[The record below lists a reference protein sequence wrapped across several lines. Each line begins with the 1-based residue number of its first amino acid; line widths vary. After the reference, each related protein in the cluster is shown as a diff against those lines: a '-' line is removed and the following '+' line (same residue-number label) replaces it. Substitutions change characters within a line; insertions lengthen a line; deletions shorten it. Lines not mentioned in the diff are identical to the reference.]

1 MVAPDRSR
9 NWHLHQRF
17 YELQCRSFPRLPGAS
32 KGCACVRYPD
42 SGTLLAVALKQL
54 DSLGVRASAAPTLLH
69 PTSSLGNAS
78 VLLVEQS
85 MSLPDMDVTFAWL
98 SQQTA
103 VKPRCLIWSGF
114 STGSISRELYT
125 AAGVAAVD
133 TRTAHPFSISAFG
146 RRFNFSSAAPSDAY
160 SGFLEFSVKH
170 PVQRSEW
177 GLAKV
182 VATTDDG
189 GIQVL
194 HRHHSDAGGVFV
206 MSSLSPEQDSGMPSE
221 DLQAWFKGLLSLCG
235 EQY

>member
-1 MVAPDRSR
+1 MAPDTSR

-17 YELQCRSFPRLPGAS
+17 YELQCRSFPRL
-32 KGCACVRYPD
+32 
-42 SGTLLAVALKQL
+42 
-54 DSLGVRASAAPTLLH
+54 
-69 PTSSLGNAS
+69 
-78 VLLVEQS
+78 
-85 MSLPDMDVTFAWL
+85 LPDMDVTFAWL
-98 SQQTA
+98 RQQTA
-103 VKPRCLIWSGF
+103 GKPRCLIWSGF

-189 GIQVL
+189 GVQVL

-206 MSSLSPEQDSGMPSE
+206 MSSLSPEQDSGMPPQ

>member
-1 MVAPDRSR
+1 VAEAADSR
-9 NWHLHQRF
+9 QAEVSDLVRIQHWLHQ
-17 YELQCRSFPRLPGAS
+17 PR
-32 KGCACVRYPD
+32 
-42 SGTLLAVALKQL
+42 AVH
-54 DSLGVRASAAPTLLH
+54 G
-69 PTSSLGNAS
+69 G
-78 VLLVEQS
+78 
-85 MSLPDMDVTFAWL
+85 
-98 SQQTA
+98 
-103 VKPRCLIWSGF
+103 RCCCI
-114 STGSISRELYT
+114 
-125 AAGVAAVD
+125 D

-189 GIQVL
+189 GVQVL

-206 MSSLSPEQDSGMPSE
+206 MSSLSPEQDSGMPPQ

>member
-32 KGCACVRYPD
+32 EGCACVRYPD

-103 VKPRCLIWSGF
+103 GKPRCLIWSGF

-206 MSSLSPEQDSGMPSE
+206 MSSLSPEQDSGMPPE